1 MSKGT
6 MINEEIAVVLCFGIC
21 IAILVFA
28 IMFKCTGGN
37 NESITNNQT
46 ITEQRWFTNTYSR
59 RKANITSLH
68 KTIRASNRY
77 GVKMNIIELYELNY
91 DKEVDSIPVV
101 LNVSKKTFNFLRYN
115 GIYNKKDKITLTI
128 DEILVDNIHIIKREE
143 DSDEL
148 SGQ

>member
-1 MSKGT
+1 
-6 MINEEIAVVLCFGIC
+6 
-21 IAILVFA
+21 
-28 IMFKCTGGN
+28 
-37 NESITNNQT
+37 
-46 ITEQRWFTNTYSR
+46 
-59 RKANITSLH
+59 
-68 KTIRASNRY
+68 
-77 GVKMNIIELYELNY
+77 MNIIELYETEYN
-91 DKEVDSIPVV
+91 KEREVDSIPVL